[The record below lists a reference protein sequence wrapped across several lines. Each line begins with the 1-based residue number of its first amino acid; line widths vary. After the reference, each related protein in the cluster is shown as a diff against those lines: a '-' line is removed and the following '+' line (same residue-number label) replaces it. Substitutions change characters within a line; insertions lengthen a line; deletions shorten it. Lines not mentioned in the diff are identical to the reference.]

1 MDNLKVVNCK
11 VCNHPLDLQKD
22 KGYLVKENNG
32 LASYFKPGDIWHA
45 TDCPYC
51 GCQNLLTKRF
61 VDYVPGITID
71 VTELDEEEREQETEA
86 QKVYVEE
93 INGTNE
99 INEADDGKDVA
110 AEEVE

>member
-22 KGYLVKENNG
+22 KVYLVKENNG
-32 LASYFKPGDIWHA
+32 LAGYFKPGDIWHA

-61 VDYVPGITID
+61 VYYVPGATID
-71 VTELDEEEREQETEA
+71 VDEEERKQETEA
-86 QKVYVEE
+86 QKIYVEE

-99 INEADDGKDVA
+99 PKDVA
-110 AEEVE
+110 SEEE